1 MTFGKISLLAV
12 GFLCAM
18 ALGVWIGPYVT
29 DRGGMV
35 NAPAAQ
41 VAQQTAAAAQPSGVA
56 HPSAAVVKSRQAA
69 ARGVAPPMETPL
81 ETKAVISLSA
91 PELHT
96 RMKPLLN
103 EGADLNR
110 AVEGFG
116 DAEQFAAVAHAARN
130 TEIPF
135 ALLKHRVLTEG
146 KTLTAAIL
154 ELKPGVNAAIEAN
167 RAQAE
172 AKSDIATLAG

>member
-1 MTFGKISLLAV
+1 V
-12 GFLCAM
+12 GFLGAM

-29 DRGGMV
+29 DRGAMV
-35 NAPAAQ
+35 KTPAAQ
-41 VAQQTAAAAQPSGVA
+41 VAQ
-56 HPSAAVVKSRQAA
+56 PSAAVAQLSAVTRPSAVVKSRPAA
-69 ARGVAPPMETPL
+69 APRVAPPL
-81 ETKAVISLSA
+81 ETTAVISLSA

-96 RMKPLLN
+96 RLKPLLN

-110 AVEGFG
+110 AAEGFG

-135 ALLKHRVLTEG
+135 VLLKHRVLTEH
-146 KTLTAAIL
+146 KTLTAAIR
-154 ELKPGVNAAIEAN
+154 ELKPDINALIEAN

-172 AKSDIATLAG
+172 AKSDIAALAG